1 MAINVTT
8 AEGRYNLSR
17 LAGSDK
23 IRDELESIFSQATS
37 NPDLYQ
43 QFQTVLDRIAPASSF
58 DNLSINRQ
66 SVLTARAVREF
77 LNQQAFD
84 KRLKASL
91 EGLSP
96 ALQDELTTKLGA
108 LGDYKITAQ
117 QRGRLLTQ
125 FERQKANGRRKTIEE
140 NTNTAKIGI
149 FNVKGTFAN
158 IWDTTLGRAVFA
170 PLNRH
175 VLQPIASGHETRMKQ
190 AGPFMKTLFWAGI
203 AALGVAAV
211 VATGGLVL
219 AGSLPAIAG
228 LAVGGIATA
237 VAVNKA
243 RHAGTEFLDAR
254 ADALVEQD
262 ARNEA
267 FLAQNDAYQNGNPQ
281 RSQSLERHSIVATL
295 SGVRESDFST
305 SGATLN
311 VSSGQVV
318 LSPEMYNRY
327 HERVDVAFERS
338 GNLKVAI
345 TDHTMSDQDIKQ
357 AIADVYADC
366 TKGKEPESIM
376 VRAGTTIF
384 PTYNT
389 TQDLLSTGD
398 SFTGAAQE
406 AKFAAEAAA
415 QQAKIQTWNQEA
427 QNTIQERVTGEF
439 LDSVIVQGLKTNGDE
454 VEYERIALEALNP
467 QLSGNPVEEKI
478 YKESLGQKIAQRLET
493 YGIRDGVGS
502 SPAYLAA
509 KAITDNTLS
518 LPEGQQATKL
528 QQIAKAVELA
538 AKSESLSSDVR
549 AIAALRAAGL
559 DAKNTA
565 AMITAIR
572 EKEQGSVTLDDNVTT
587 AVMALANDNEFD
599 AGALKSALGAIEIPE
614 AGTSTNEQAGV
625 QGENHW
631 GFDADEF
638 SEVLSPSGRSA

>member
-23 IRDELESIFSQATS
+23 IREDLESIFSQAES
-37 NPDLYQ
+37 NAPIYK
-43 QFQTVLDRIAPASSF
+43 QFQTVFDRIAPASSF

-140 NTNTAKIGI
+140 NTNTAKIGTLE
-149 FNVKGTFAN
+149 VKGTLAN
-158 IWDTTLGRAVFA
+158 IWETTMGRAVFA

-190 AGPFMKTLFWAGI
+190 ASPFMRMMLAGAAIAGI
-203 AALGVAAV
+203 GVFV
-211 VATGGLVL
+211 VATGGF
-219 AGSLPAIAG
+219 GIFG
-228 LAVGGIATA
+228 LAAAA
-237 VAVNKA
+237 VATGV
-243 RHAGTEFLDAR
+243 AGYAAKKNFTAWQDAR

-262 ARNEA
+262 ARDEA

-281 RSQSLERHSIVATL
+281 RSQSLEKHSIVATL
-295 SGVRESDFST
+295 SGVRELDFSA

-318 LSPEMYNRY
+318 LSPTMHNLY
-327 HERVDVAFERS
+327 HERVAVAFERS

-345 TDHTMSDQDIKQ
+345 TDHTMSDREIKQ

>member
-1 MAINVTT
+1 MAIDITT
-8 AEGRYNLSR
+8 EAGRYSLSR

-23 IRDELESIFSQATS
+23 IREDLESIFSQAES
-37 NPDLYQ
+37 NAPIYK
-43 QFQTVLDRIAPASSF
+43 QFQTVFDRIAPASSF

-66 SVLTARAVREF
+66 SILTARAVSEF
-77 LNQQAFD
+77 QKQKAFD
-84 KRLKASL
+84 ERLEASL

-96 ALQDELTTKLGA
+96 ALQNELKEKLGA

-140 NTNTAKIGI
+140 NTNTAKIGTLE
-149 FNVKGTFAN
+149 VKGTLAN
-158 IWDTTLGRAVFA
+158 IWETTMGRAVFA

-190 AGPFMKTLFWAGI
+190 AGPFMRMMLAG
-203 AALGVAAV
+203 AAIVGIGVFV
-211 VATGGLVL
+211 VATGGFGVV
-219 AGSLPAIAG
+219 G
-228 LAVGGIATA
+228 LAAAA
-237 VAVNKA
+237 VATGFAANGVRKNFTKW
-243 RHAGTEFLDAR
+243 LDAR

-295 SGVRESDFST
+295 SGVRESDFAG

-406 AKFAAEAAA
+406 AKFAADTADLNEKIHEKLTNREFMDAAVCAALAASVGNHLMDDEAYVKLINEKLAKDLGVEEQALDGADIRPYLNSHFSTYYNRGVENDQNALIPAAA
-415 QQAKIQTWNQEA
+415 ASAAIVGLPENSSPKQFVSKFVE
-427 QNTIQERVTGEF
+427 VTGKENIPE
-439 LDSVIVQGLKTNGDE
+439 LACMAAVVGTGLNKEQIGELQTVINAVKEQQPDTELAESIKTTANSVAGVMGTSQDDL
-454 VEYERIALEALNP
+454 IAEIRSGLNP
-467 QLSGNPVEEKI
+467 VPASPEEKKAAVGFFEQI
-478 YKESLGQKIAQRLET
+478 KE
-493 YGIRDGVGS
+493 
-502 SPAYLAA
+502 
-509 KAITDNTLS
+509 
-518 LPEGQQATKL
+518 
-528 QQIAKAVELA
+528 
-538 AKSESLSSDVR
+538 R
-549 AIAALRAAGL
+549 AIA
-559 DAKNTA
+559 
-565 AMITAIR
+565 
-572 EKEQGSVTLDDNVTT
+572 
-587 AVMALANDNEFD
+587 
-599 AGALKSALGAIEIPE
+599 
-614 AGTSTNEQAGV
+614 
-625 QGENHW
+625 
-631 GFDADEF
+631 
-638 SEVLSPSGRSA
+638 

>member
-1 MAINVTT
+1 MAIDITT
-8 AEGRYNLSR
+8 EAGRYSLSR

-23 IRDELESIFSQATS
+23 IREDLESIFSQAES
-37 NPDLYQ
+37 NAPIYK
-43 QFQTVLDRIAPASSF
+43 QFQTVFDRIAPASSF

-66 SVLTARAVREF
+66 SILTARAVSEF
-77 LNQQAFD
+77 QKQKAFD
-84 KRLKASL
+84 ERLEASL

-96 ALQDELTTKLGA
+96 ALQNELKEKLGA

-140 NTNTAKIGI
+140 NTNTAKIGTLE
-149 FNVKGTFAN
+149 VKGTLAN
-158 IWDTTLGRAVFA
+158 IWETTMGRAVFA

-190 AGPFMKTLFWAGI
+190 AGPFMRMMLAG
-203 AALGVAAV
+203 AAIVGIGVFV
-211 VATGGLVL
+211 VATGGF
-219 AGSLPAIAG
+219 GIFG
-228 LAVGGIATA
+228 LAAAA
-237 VAVNKA
+237 VATGV
-243 RHAGTEFLDAR
+243 AGYAAKKNFTAWQDAR

-295 SGVRESDFST
+295 SGVRESDFAG

-406 AKFAAEAAA
+406 AKFAADTADLNEKIHEKLTNREFMDAAVCAALAASVGNHLMDDEAYVKLINEKLAKDLGVEEQALDGADIRPYLNSHFSTYYNRGVENDQNALIPAAA
-415 QQAKIQTWNQEA
+415 ASAAIVGLPENSSPKQFVSKFVE
-427 QNTIQERVTGEF
+427 VTGKENIPE
-439 LDSVIVQGLKTNGDE
+439 LACMAAVVGTGLNKEQIGELQTVINAVKEQQPDTELAESIKTTANSVAGVMGTSQDDL
-454 VEYERIALEALNP
+454 IAEIRSGLNP
-467 QLSGNPVEEKI
+467 VPASPEEKKAAVGFFEQI
-478 YKESLGQKIAQRLET
+478 KE
-493 YGIRDGVGS
+493 
-502 SPAYLAA
+502 
-509 KAITDNTLS
+509 
-518 LPEGQQATKL
+518 
-528 QQIAKAVELA
+528 
-538 AKSESLSSDVR
+538 R
-549 AIAALRAAGL
+549 AIA
-559 DAKNTA
+559 
-565 AMITAIR
+565 
-572 EKEQGSVTLDDNVTT
+572 
-587 AVMALANDNEFD
+587 
-599 AGALKSALGAIEIPE
+599 
-614 AGTSTNEQAGV
+614 
-625 QGENHW
+625 
-631 GFDADEF
+631 
-638 SEVLSPSGRSA
+638 

>member
-43 QFQTVLDRIAPASSF
+43 QFQTVFDRIAPASSF
-58 DNLSINRQ
+58 DKLSINRQ

-77 LNQQAFD
+77 LKQQAFD

-125 FERQKANGRRKTIEE
+125 FERKTAKARREE
-140 NTNTAKIGI
+140 IANNANTAKIGI

-158 IWDTTLGRAVFA
+158 IWETTLGRAVFA

-190 AGPFMKTLFWAGI
+190 AAPFMKTLFWAGI

-243 RHAGTEFLDAR
+243 RHAGTEFLYAR
-254 ADALVEQD
+254 ANAVVAQD
-262 ARNEA
+262 ARDKA
-267 FLAQNDAYQNGNPQ
+267 FRAQNDAYQNGSPEAS
-281 RSQSLERHSIVATL
+281 RSLEQHSIVATL
-295 SGVRESDFST
+295 SGVRESDFAG

-318 LSPEMYNRY
+318 LSPEMYKRY
-327 HERVDVAFERS
+327 HGRVDVAFERS
-338 GNLKVAI
+338 GTLKVAI
-345 TDHTMSDQDIKQ
+345 TDPTMNDQDIKQ

-366 TKGKEPESIM
+366 TNGKVPESIM
-376 VRAGTTIF
+376 VRAGAETT
-384 PTYNT
+384 
-389 TQDLLSTGD
+389 
-398 SFTGAAQE
+398 SFDT
-406 AKFAAEAAA
+406 
-415 QQAKIQTWNQEA
+415 
-427 QNTIQERVTGEF
+427 
-439 LDSVIVQGLKTNGDE
+439 
-454 VEYERIALEALNP
+454 LEALGQAETNFAEEAQKARDFATAEADTENLNKKINAKLTDREFMDSAVCAALAASVGNQP
-467 QLSGNPVEEKI
+467 MDDEAYVKLISEKLAKDLGVEEQALDGTPIRPYLNSHFSTYYNRGVENDQNALIPAAAASAAIVGLPENSSPKQFVSKFVEVTGKENIPELACMAAVVGTGLNKEQIGELQTVIKAVKELQPEEELSNEIKTTAQSVAQAMSISQDNLIAEIRNGLNPVPASPEEEQATTSFFEKI
-478 YKESLGQKIAQRLET
+478 Q
-493 YGIRDGVGS
+493 
-502 SPAYLAA
+502 
-509 KAITDNTLS
+509 
-518 LPEGQQATKL
+518 
-528 QQIAKAVELA
+528 ELA
-538 AKSESLSSDVR
+538 R
-549 AIAALRAAGL
+549 A
-559 DAKNTA
+559 
-565 AMITAIR
+565 
-572 EKEQGSVTLDDNVTT
+572 
-587 AVMALANDNEFD
+587 
-599 AGALKSALGAIEIPE
+599 
-614 AGTSTNEQAGV
+614 
-625 QGENHW
+625 
-631 GFDADEF
+631 
-638 SEVLSPSGRSA
+638 

>member
-1 MAINVTT
+1 MEGFMAIDITT
-8 AEGRYNLSR
+8 EAGRYSLSR

-23 IRDELESIFSQATS
+23 IREDLESIFSQAES
-37 NPDLYQ
+37 NAPIYK
-43 QFQTVLDRIAPASSF
+43 QFQTVFDRIAPASSF

-66 SVLTARAVREF
+66 SILTARAVSEF
-77 LNQQAFD
+77 QKQKAFD
-84 KRLKASL
+84 ERLEASL

-96 ALQDELTTKLGA
+96 ALQNELKEKLGA

-140 NTNTAKIGI
+140 NTNTAKIGTLE
-149 FNVKGTFAN
+149 VKGTLAN
-158 IWDTTLGRAVFA
+158 IWETTMGRAVFA

-190 AGPFMKTLFWAGI
+190 AGPFMRMMLAG
-203 AALGVAAV
+203 AAIVGIGVFV
-211 VATGGLVL
+211 VATGGF
-219 AGSLPAIAG
+219 GIFG
-228 LAVGGIATA
+228 LAAAA
-237 VAVNKA
+237 VATGV
-243 RHAGTEFLDAR
+243 AGYAAKKNFTAWQDAR

-295 SGVRESDFST
+295 SGVRESDFAG

-406 AKFAAEAAA
+406 AKFAADTADLNEKIHEKLTNREFMDAAVCAALAASVGNHLMDDEAYVKLINEKLAKDLGVEEQALDGADIRPYLNSHFSTYYNRGVENDQNALIPAAA
-415 QQAKIQTWNQEA
+415 ASAAIVGLPENSSPKQFVSKFVE
-427 QNTIQERVTGEF
+427 VTGKENIPE
-439 LDSVIVQGLKTNGDE
+439 LACMAAVVGTGLNKEQIGELQTVINAVKEQQPDTELAESIKTTANSVAGVMGTSQDDL
-454 VEYERIALEALNP
+454 IAEIRSGLNP
-467 QLSGNPVEEKI
+467 VPASPEEKKAAVGFFEQI
-478 YKESLGQKIAQRLET
+478 KE
-493 YGIRDGVGS
+493 
-502 SPAYLAA
+502 
-509 KAITDNTLS
+509 
-518 LPEGQQATKL
+518 
-528 QQIAKAVELA
+528 
-538 AKSESLSSDVR
+538 R
-549 AIAALRAAGL
+549 AIA
-559 DAKNTA
+559 
-565 AMITAIR
+565 
-572 EKEQGSVTLDDNVTT
+572 
-587 AVMALANDNEFD
+587 
-599 AGALKSALGAIEIPE
+599 
-614 AGTSTNEQAGV
+614 
-625 QGENHW
+625 
-631 GFDADEF
+631 
-638 SEVLSPSGRSA
+638 

>member
-1 MAINVTT
+1 MEGFMAIDITT
-8 AEGRYNLSR
+8 EAGRYSLSR

-23 IRDELESIFSQATS
+23 IREDLESIFSQAES
-37 NPDLYQ
+37 NAPIYK
-43 QFQTVLDRIAPASSF
+43 QFQTVFDRIAPASSF

-66 SVLTARAVREF
+66 SILTARAVSEF
-77 LNQQAFD
+77 QKQKAFD
-84 KRLKASL
+84 ERLEASL

-96 ALQDELTTKLGA
+96 ALQNELKEKLGA

-140 NTNTAKIGI
+140 NTNTAKIGTLE
-149 FNVKGTFAN
+149 VKGTLAN
-158 IWDTTLGRAVFA
+158 IWETTMGRAVFA

-190 AGPFMKTLFWAGI
+190 AGPFMRMMLAG
-203 AALGVAAV
+203 AAIVGIGVFV
-211 VATGGLVL
+211 VATGGFGVV
-219 AGSLPAIAG
+219 G
-228 LAVGGIATA
+228 LAAAA
-237 VAVNKA
+237 VATGFAANGVRKNFTKW
-243 RHAGTEFLDAR
+243 LDAR

-295 SGVRESDFST
+295 SGVRESDFAG

-406 AKFAAEAAA
+406 AKFAADTADLNEKIHEKLTNREFMDAAVCAALAASVGNHLMDDEAYVKLINEKLAKDLGVEEQALDGADIRPYLNSHFSTYYNRGVENDQNALIPAAA
-415 QQAKIQTWNQEA
+415 ASAAIVGLPENSSPKQFVSKFVE
-427 QNTIQERVTGEF
+427 VTGKENIPE
-439 LDSVIVQGLKTNGDE
+439 LACMAAVVGTGLNKEQIGELQTVINAVKEQQPDTELAESIKTTANSVAGVMGTSQDDL
-454 VEYERIALEALNP
+454 IAEIRSGLNP
-467 QLSGNPVEEKI
+467 VPASPEEKKAAVGFFEQI
-478 YKESLGQKIAQRLET
+478 KE
-493 YGIRDGVGS
+493 
-502 SPAYLAA
+502 
-509 KAITDNTLS
+509 
-518 LPEGQQATKL
+518 
-528 QQIAKAVELA
+528 
-538 AKSESLSSDVR
+538 R
-549 AIAALRAAGL
+549 AIA
-559 DAKNTA
+559 
-565 AMITAIR
+565 
-572 EKEQGSVTLDDNVTT
+572 
-587 AVMALANDNEFD
+587 
-599 AGALKSALGAIEIPE
+599 
-614 AGTSTNEQAGV
+614 
-625 QGENHW
+625 
-631 GFDADEF
+631 
-638 SEVLSPSGRSA
+638 